1 MIFQDSADLARAA
14 FAALGQRDLDGFLEL
29 VDPEVEFTSL
39 IQESEAKL
47 YCGHAGVRRFLDE
60 MLGVFPD
67 WHPEVESAES
77 FGESALVKV
86 RFRGT
91 GSGSGTSVEQTAWQ
105 VAHARGGK
113 VTGWRWFRTES
124 EARDVLRQGASGD
137 EAAAAAGEPAP
148 RGSRH
153 RRP

>member
-1 MIFQDSADLARAA
+1 VIFQNSAELARAA
-14 FAALGQRDLDGFLEL
+14 FAALGRRDLDGFLEL

-67 WHPEVESAES
+67 WHPEVERAES

-86 RFRGT
+86 RFSGT

-105 VAHARGGK
+105 VAHARGGR
-113 VTGWRWFRTES
+113 VAGWRWFRTEG
-124 EARDVLRQGASGD
+124 EARAALRQGASAD
-137 EAAAAAGEPAP
+137 EAVAAAGDPVP
-148 RGSRH
+148 PGTRH